1 LITVEHTATSKTT
14 KQYFLLSMS
23 DRDKNIL
30 KKQWDQKVLNSDEY
44 CSVPEEKKTWN
55 ALLI

>member
-1 LITVEHTATSKTT
+1 
-14 KQYFLLSMS
+14 MS